1 MSAFLRALA
10 WIAPRA
16 ALTRAHTLAALNAQR
31 GYDAATVGRR
41 GASFRGVLADSANGA
56 LGPAL
61 HKLRER
67 SSDMVRNTWI
77 GARAIDVL
85 GGHVIGTGITVVWK
99 HKRVQE
105 LWDEWCKSA
114 DIEGERDFNGSQL
127 AAFRS
132 MYERGDAGIRFVH
145 RQRDG
150 RRRVPLALQVVEGD
164 WIATERDGVFDGRR
178 SRLGVVVGEWGE
190 RVGYWLHAE
199 HPGDYTLGSAA
210 TPSFVPRESF
220 CHLYRALRAGQVR
233 GAPFLAPVLMAAR
246 DYADLMDAMVVKTRM
261 EACYGLIVNSSDPV
275 KNIADATT
283 RVDQAG
289 RRIEGM
295 SPGMI
300 YRAGLGETVTAFSPS
315 GNGQFDSV
323 SLSALMGIASGGM
336 LTYDQQTGD
345 LRRAN
350 YTQSKVGRIEFN
362 RLVEQLQWL
371 TLVPMVMSRVT
382 AKFVE
387 IAILAGELRD
397 TKAGYPCTYVM
408 PATPPID
415 PLKDLKADILAVRAG
430 RMAPQE
436 FIAAW
441 GRDWR
446 KVVEET
452 REFWDTVDASG
463 LVLDID
469 PRRVTQAGTIQ
480 PEPQDDSAP
489 SDDDADDDMKVSA

>member
-1 MSAFLRALA
+1 MSAFLRAMA
-10 WIAPRA
+10 WVAPRA

-31 GYDAATVGRR
+31 SYDAATLGRR
-41 GASFRGVLADSANGA
+41 GASFRGVLSDSANGA
-56 LGPAL
+56 LAPAL
-61 HKLRER
+61 QKLRER

-85 GGHVIGTGITVVWK
+85 GAHVIGTGITVVWK

-105 LWDEWCKSA
+105 LWDEWCRSA
-114 DIEGERDFNGSQL
+114 DIEDERDFNGAL
-127 AAFRS
+127 LVAFRS
-132 MYERGDAGIRFVH
+132 MYERGDAGVRFVP
-145 RQRDG
+145 RQSDG
-150 RRRVPLALQVVEGD
+150 PRRVPFALQVMEGD
-164 WIATERDGVFDGRR
+164 YIATERDGVFDGHR
-178 SRLGVVVGEWGE
+178 SRLGVVLGQWNE
-190 RVGYWLHAE
+190 RLGYWLHAE
-199 HPGDYTLGSAA
+199 HPGDYTLGS
-210 TPSFVPRESF
+210 TGNPSFVPREDF

-233 GAPFLAPVLMAAR
+233 GVPFLAPVLMAAR

-283 RVDQAG
+283 RVEAG

-371 TLVPMVMSRVT
+371 TVVPMVMSRVT
-382 AKFVE
+382 ARFVHF
-387 IAILAGELRD
+387 AVLAGLLRA

-415 PLKDLKADILAVRAG
+415 PLKDLKADILACRAG
-430 RMAPQE
+430 RMSPQE
-436 FIAAW
+436 FVAAW

-446 KVVEET
+446 KVLEET
-452 REFWDTVDASG
+452 REFWSEVDRAG
-463 LVLDID
+463 TVLDID
-469 PRRVTQAGTIQ
+469 PRRVTQTGTLQ
-480 PEPQDDSAP
+480 PDPADERPATP
-489 SDDDADDDMKVSA
+489 DDAEDDE